1 MPGPLCPQHLAVGL
15 AESSCFFRLEERGD
29 GVGEGKGEAGV
40 GSLDQLLPSTMP
52 RRSPGPE
59 ELMALAGKQFSLPGI
74 QPFLFL
80 GLS

>member
-1 MPGPLCPQHLAVGL
+1 MSSALKGGACRKQLPLQIGGQ
-15 AESSCFFRLEERGD
+15 RGWC
-29 GVGEGKGEAGV
+29 GGGEEAGV
-40 GSLDQLLPSTMP
+40 GSLDQLLPNTIP

-59 ELMALAGKQFSLPGI
+59 EWMALAGKQFSLPGI